1 MSTEETTCR
10 QVGSRLDSKTAN
22 CRFDHTLTP
31 NNRTDPVQLRLP
43 PPQQGLAIYPLRYAV
58 LRHAFPRAK
67 FPMLDFSG
75 YAELGDGYHL
85 GVRELRPRTQLY
97 LLYTENGTF
106 KHKHYQ
112 VTDAVQFAEIVPPE
126 DAGETTTSTDQQG
139 NPVTD
144 MPTVSSDVGF
154 ITAPLPTAEREIGDT
169 AYLLTCDTPLTATVL
184 GKLERNEGGLRT
196 ATTTEIRLKGGTR
209 QPHVLGTEALKDVPA
224 LAEDGEQRLS
234 LIDWSENQPQEM
246 LGGETIHLVCQRR
259 AQQPGQSQ
267 RLPPIA
273 VALHDPVGVMSEF
286 GHLTGSHV
294 LDLQEWSDHEQV
306 PRKVMVS
313 QWIDE
318 LGQQKARS
326 VELNTYN
333 NDYIGSA
340 TQGASGGAA
349 NAARDQAYRAGLA
362 ARDKR
367 LESARN
373 DERKQFMATYEQKR
387 QEFITAIDKTAAAA
401 YAMYSAV
408 ELRHGAVM
416 QLYDET
422 DVESFICLR
431 RAVTYSMTVLACDPQ
446 GRQVLEA
453 MLPEAGPTGLMARAI
468 KGFPDFADFVDVGLA
483 VAQQGGLVAASLATD
498 RIRQLAERVPPD
510 DTSRYLS
517 NIIAELVARKRLRTP
532 EAFERSIYFRA
543 LQLLEGS
550 LVGREPTDPKNA
562 GKWLLEL
569 TNGKAVNGFRP
580 STLARH
586 NNELISLYKSEPVQ
600 SHISEINRT
609 VKELRESSNNWH
621 GLKFSFGAYGIF
633 LGTYNLHEVINK
645 LGNDDGPV
653 LVNSLSL
660 ASGLLATGSSVA
672 VAGEA
677 GHQGREAAARTRANA
692 GAATQAQHR
701 ATRYGNWAIGMLAAS
716 AATTSFK
723 ELLLAANANSAGQAT
738 AHAAGS
744 VLQAAAATTGGLHLM
759 GRLSTQQHAGT
770 LAQLS
775 RTAMTSMGKR
785 AAGTGVAA
793 GVARAAFGIARL
805 GSGPIGWTL
814 LALELSYQTIRVWND
829 KNTEERKVT
838 DWIAR
843 SIWGTGIH
851 RNRIFSDETLSPF
864 TPEEETKEFYR
875 FFMEP
880 HIETDVA
887 VLRTLASVN
896 IPAWGTINKIRHGS
910 YLPADARTVTVALP
924 GWKPQVSAYI
934 ITQHNEFRFTGIQ
947 KTLDDPD
954 LVQLRKGVG
963 VGYISYPTDTLG
975 GNIEVKY
982 WPNAFAEPDLVLE
995 MEKT

>member
-31 NNRTDPVQLRLP
+31 NKRTDPVQLRLP

-58 LRHAFPRAK
+58 LRHEFPRAK
-67 FPMLDFSG
+67 FPTLNFSG

-106 KHKHYQ
+106 KYKHYH
-112 VTDAVQFAEIVPPE
+112 VTDAVQFAEVVPPE

-139 NPVTD
+139 NPITV
-144 MPTVSSDVGF
+144 MPTVSSAVGF
-154 ITAPLPTAEREIGDT
+154 ITAPLPTAERDIGDT
-169 AYLLTCDTPLTATVL
+169 AYLLTCDTQLTATVL

-196 ATTTEIRLKGGTR
+196 ATTTEIRLKGGPR
-209 QPHVLGTEALKDVPA
+209 QPHVLGTETLKDIPA
-224 LAEDGEQRLS
+224 LAEDEKQRLS
-234 LIDWSENQPQEM
+234 LLEWSENQPQEM
-246 LGGETIHLVCQRR
+246 LGGETIYLVCQRR
-259 AQQPGQSQ
+259 SQQPGQSQ
-267 RLPPIA
+267 RQAPVA

-286 GHLTGSHV
+286 GHLTGRCV
-294 LDLQEWSDHEQV
+294 LDLQEWSDREQV

-313 QWIDE
+313 KWIDE

-326 VELNTYN
+326 VELDTYN
-333 NDYIGSA
+333 NDAIGSA
-340 TQGASGGAA
+340 TRGASGGAA
-349 NAARDQAYRAGLA
+349 NAARDRAYRAGLA

-367 LESARN
+367 LTSARN
-373 DERKQFMATYEQKR
+373 DERREFMATYEQKR
-387 QEFITAIDKTAAAA
+387 QEFIAAIDKAAAAA
-401 YAMYSAV
+401 YAMYTAL

-422 DVESFICLR
+422 DVESFVCLR
-431 RAVTYSMTVLACDPQ
+431 RAVAYSMTVLACDPQ

-453 MLPEAGPTGLMARAI
+453 MLPEGGPTGLMARAI
-468 KGFPDFADFVDVGLA
+468 KGFPDFADFVDVGVA
-483 VAQQGGLVAASLATD
+483 MAQQGGLVAASLATD

-510 DTSRYLS
+510 DASRYLS
-517 NIIAELVARKRLRTP
+517 NVIAELVARKRLRTP
-532 EAFERSIYFRA
+532 EAFARSVYFRA
-543 LQLLEGS
+543 LQLLEGT
-550 LVGREPTDPKNA
+550 LVGHEPTDPKKA
-562 GKWLLEL
+562 GKWLLER
-569 TNGKAVNGFRP
+569 TGGKAVNGFRP
-580 STLARH
+580 STLTRH
-586 NNELISLYKSEPVQ
+586 ANELISLFKSEPVQ
-600 SHISEINRT
+600 SHLSEINRNA
-609 VKELRESSNNWH
+609 KELRESSNHWH
-621 GLKFSFGAYGIF
+621 GLKFGFGAFGIF
-633 LGTYNLHEVINK
+633 LGTYNLQEVVNK
-645 LGNDDGPV
+645 LGNADGPV

-672 VAGEA
+672 VVGEA

-692 GAATQAQHR
+692 GAASQAQHR

-738 AHAAGS
+738 AHVTGS

-775 RTAMTSMGKR
+775 RTAMTSMGTR

-793 GVARAAFGIARL
+793 GAARVALGVARL

-814 LALELSYQTIRVWND
+814 LALELSYQTIRVWNE
-829 KNTEERKVT
+829 KNAEERKIT

-843 SIWGTGIH
+843 SVWGTGTH
-851 RNRIFSDETLSPF
+851 RNRIFSDEILTPF

-887 VLRTLASVN
+887 VLRTMGSLTV
-896 IPAWGTINKIRHGS
+896 PVWGAINQANHGS
-910 YLPADARTVTVALP
+910 QLPADARTVTVALP
-924 GWKPQVSAYI
+924 GWQPQVSAYT
-934 ITQHNEFRFTGIQ
+934 ITQHNELRLTGVQ
-947 KTLDDPD
+947 KTLNDPE
-954 LVQLRKGVG
+954 LVQLREG
-963 VGYISYPTDTLG
+963 VGYISYPTNTLG
-975 GNIEVKY
+975 GDIEVKY
-982 WPNAFAEPDLVLE
+982 WPNGFAEPDFVLE
-995 MEKT
+995 MKKT